1 MKVMPSLEV
10 EESPSATSILP
21 DGERAEHVE
30 AGSGSL
36 SRDHLSFPWPRLR
49 TIESPH
55 YVGSGAMG
63 RMGKGQTEATGSRP
77 VWLRVQQVHK
87 RTNERETEHSGPGS
101 PLAATSRPGTLL
113 SPAIQALDIR
123 TMFSS
128 SVLFFL
134 FWREWR
140 DRHSE
145 I

>member
-10 EESPSATSILP
+10 EESPSATSTLL
-21 DGERAEHVE
+21 DGERAERVE

-63 RMGKGQTEATGSRP
+63 QTEANRIKASVAACRARP
-77 VWLRVQQVHK
+77 QTNK
-87 RTNERETEHSGPGS
+87 RTNERETAHSWPGS
-101 PLAATSRPGTLL
+101 RLAATSRPGTLL

-140 DRHSE
+140 DRHRE